1 MTGKYEL
8 KNYWEDGITVECR
21 YFPTQDEAEKFA
33 KDNGYDN
40 YVIEKQ
46 Y

>member
-21 YFPTQDEAEKFA
+21 YFPTHEDAEKFA